1 MTGYENVRESIELFE
16 RSLSADAGGKPIKTV
31 SELARRA
38 GYSVYHFTRLFSAVA
53 NTHPKEYL
61 AGRILSEAA
70 RQVAETDESLALIA
84 ERSGFPDYETFSR
97 AFKRRF
103 LRTPSAVRKE
113 RRLPSGL
120 VPRLAP
126 SLLGEPSAD
135 QAARIAVREPEV
147 VEQAGFEL
155 TGLSFFIES
164 GTVSFRRHWETFMKA
179 QARVSDRVT
188 PETYC
193 QFSSWTDDEA
203 VEGIAV
209 LFALETAPG
218 AAQEPLFTTRA
229 VPRATYLKFTHEGDI
244 ASIGETYR
252 YIFQY
257 WFAARDDRPLDRWEF
272 QRYREGATEI
282 YIPMALR

>member
-16 RSLSADAGGKPIKTV
+16 RSLSAGTDGKPIKTV
-31 SELARRA
+31 SELARRT
-38 GYSVYHFTRLFSAVA
+38 GYSVYHFTRLFSAVS

-70 RQVAETDESLALIA
+70 RQVAETDVSLALIA

-126 SLLGEPSAD
+126 SLLGEPGAE
-135 QAARIAVREPEV
+135 QAAQAAKREPEI

-179 QARVSDRVT
+179 QARVAGRVT

-203 VEGIAV
+203 VEGMAV
-209 LFALETAPG
+209 LCALETESG
-218 AAQEPLFTTRA
+218 SAQEPLFATRA

-252 YIFQY
+252 YIYQS
-257 WFAARDDRPLDRWEF
+257 WFATHDGKPLDRWEF